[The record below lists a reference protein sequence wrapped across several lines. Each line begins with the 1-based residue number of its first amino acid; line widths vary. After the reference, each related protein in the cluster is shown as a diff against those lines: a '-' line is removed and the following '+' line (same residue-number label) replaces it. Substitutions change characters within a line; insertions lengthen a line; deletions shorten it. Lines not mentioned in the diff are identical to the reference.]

1 MGISMKSW
9 FPGLCMQ
16 KEIIEKLR
24 QSGACS
30 PDMAKSVQ
38 DLELKDSSVFR
49 NLIRKGIAVHAGS
62 RTYFLDEQ
70 QWLHHR
76 LNRVKWGMIALFVI
90 LLMVFA
96 WFF

>member
-9 FPGLCMQ
+9 FPGLWLQ

-30 PDMAKSVQ
+30 ADMAKSVQ
-38 DLELKDSSVFR
+38 DLDLEESVVFR
-49 NLIRKGIAVHAGS
+49 KLIRRGIIVHAGS

-70 QWLHHR
+70 QWLRHR
-76 LNRVKWGMIALFVI
+76 MNRVKWGMIALFVV
-90 LLMVFA
+90 LLMVFV
-96 WFF
+96 WLF

>member
-1 MGISMKSW
+1 MGVSMKSW
-9 FPGLCMQ
+9 FPGLRLQ

-49 NLIRKGIAVHAGS
+49 KLIRRGVIVHGGS

-70 QWLHHR
+70 QWLRHR
-76 LNRVKWGMIALFVI
+76 LNRVKWGMIALFVV